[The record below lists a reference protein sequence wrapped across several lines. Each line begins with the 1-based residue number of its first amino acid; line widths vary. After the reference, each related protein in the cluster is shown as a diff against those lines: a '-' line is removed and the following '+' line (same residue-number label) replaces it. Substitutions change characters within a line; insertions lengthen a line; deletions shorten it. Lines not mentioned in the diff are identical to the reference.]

1 MAGDYWRDGGWRK
14 QLIDRHFLERREAED
29 LQNCVET
36 GLEREAFSDDGDQDI
51 GNEVAKLRC
60 IRELLRIAC
69 GRTFRVGCAMAGAE
83 ESA

>member
-1 MAGDYWRDGGWRK
+1 MAGDCWRDGGWRK

-51 GNEVAKLRC
+51 DGDGDPDLRANGILASC
-60 IRELLRIAC
+60 QRRP
-69 GRTFRVGCAMAGAE
+69 
-83 ESA
+83 